1 MLSLHLQE
9 DIFDQADTGPFT
21 ICPCTFTENI
31 FQSRLQDST
40 FNIFRSNSIVMD
52 LLGGDVDLNKNQAGL
67 QLSDPAL
74 YINRELSWIRF
85 NQHVLDEAKDLSHP
99 LLERIKFLAI
109 FSNNLDEF
117 FMVRV
122 SGLHHQLVEGV
133 LKLPPDGLT
142 TMEQLE
148 RINKD
153 LVPLLEEQTRV
164 WFEEIIPELQKNG
177 IVIHNRSTLDGSK
190 RKILRKF
197 FLRELFPVLTP
208 LALDKSHPF
217 PFISNLALNLA
228 VILKRPGSHDELFA
242 RVKIPS
248 NLFPRLIE
256 IPGDSPPKGNSSLL
270 ELIFLED
277 IIADNLDLLFPGME
291 IVAAYPF
298 RVTRDADIEIEEDE
312 ADDLLSAVEQSIGKR
327 WIGAPVRIEISEEMI
342 SSIADM
348 MGAKLARFP
357 HMIYRVRG
365 PIGFADLFCMMKLN
379 RPDLK
384 DVPYAPYIPGRLA
397 HGADIFNAIKTRD
410 IILFHPYESF
420 QPVIEFLQTAAH
432 DPDVLAIKMTLYRT
446 GTNSPIVQALLD
458 AREQGKAVSV
468 LVELKARFDEE
479 NNIGWARA
487 LERAGAHV
495 VFGVMGLKVHAKLCL
510 VVRKEKSGIVRYA
523 HMSTGNYNAVTSKIY
538 TDIGLFTAN
547 EEISSDVSHLFNVLT
562 GYSQYKA
569 YHHLLVAPGGIKTGI
584 ISHIEQEIIRQAEY
598 GDGKI
603 IFKLNA
609 LQDDEIIR
617 TLYRA
622 SQEGVKIH
630 LQVRGICC
638 LRPGIEGISDNITVT
653 TIVGRFLEHA
663 RIYYFHKGGDP
674 LVLVGSSDLMPR
686 NLKRRIETLFPILDT
701 GIRDEII
708 STILP
713 VHLHDTIKTRV
724 LRADGSYSR
733 VDRGEGEPFQAQEW
747 LIENRGIWNRNLM
760 KSEVGP

>member
-1 MLSLHLQE
+1 
-9 DIFDQADTGPFT
+9 
-21 ICPCTFTENI
+21 
-31 FQSRLQDST
+31 
-40 FNIFRSNSIVMD
+40 MD
-52 LLGGDVDLNKNQAGL
+52 LSGGDVDRYGDQACL
-67 QLSDPAL
+67 LLSDPAL
-74 YINRELSWIRF
+74 FINRELSWIRF
-85 NQHVLDEAKDLSHP
+85 NQHVLDEARDLSHP

-122 SGLHHQLVEGV
+122 SGLHHQLAEGV

-148 RINKD
+148 QINKD

-164 WFEEIIPELQKNG
+164 WFEEIMPELKKAG
-177 IVIHNRSTLDGSK
+177 IIIHNRSTLDSSK
-190 RKILRKF
+190 KKLLRKF
-197 FLRELFPVLTP
+197 FFRELFPVLTP

-242 RVKIPS
+242 RVKIPT

-256 IPGDSPPKGNSSLL
+256 IPTSSTP
-270 ELIFLED
+270 EESSNVQEYIFLEN
-277 IIADNLDLLFPGME
+277 IIADNLDLLFPGLE
-291 IVAAYPF
+291 IIAAYPF

-312 ADDLLSAVEQSIGKR
+312 ADDLLSAVEQSISKR
-327 WIGAPVRIEISEEMI
+327 WIGAPVRIEVSEEMVP
-342 SSIADM
+342 SIVDL
-348 MGAKLARFP
+348 MGAKLAKYPR
-357 HMIYRVRG
+357 MIYQVRG
-365 PIGFADLFCMMKLN
+365 PIGFADLFCMMNLD

-384 DVPYAPYIPGRLA
+384 DIPYAPYVPERLDRD
-397 HGADIFNAIKTRD
+397 ADIFDAIKQRD
-410 IILFHPYESF
+410 IMLFHPYESF
-420 QPVIEFLQTAAH
+420 QPVIEFLQTAAY

-487 LERAGAHV
+487 LEQSGAHV

-510 VVRKEKSGIVRYA
+510 VVRKEKTGIVRYV
-523 HMSTGNYNAVTSKIY
+523 HMSTGNYNVVTSRIY

-562 GYSQYKA
+562 GYSQYSA

-584 ISHIEQEIIRQAEY
+584 IFHIEQEIIRQKEY

-622 SQEGVKIH
+622 SQEGVNIH

-638 LRPGIEGISDNITVT
+638 LRPGIKGVSDNITVSS
-653 TIVGRFLEHA
+653 IVGRFLEHA

-708 STILP
+708 NTILP
-713 VHLHDTIKTRV
+713 VHLYDTEKRRILK
-724 LRADGSYSR
+724 ADGSYVR
-733 VDRGEGEPFQAQEW
+733 IDRDTKETLHAHEW
-747 LIENRGIWNRNLM
+747 LIKNRGIWNKNLV
-760 KSEVGP
+760 KSENRPSPVHRQ